1 MTTPLS
7 ADAERPVAPV
17 RHQYKFFYLCALLLL
32 LIWSVIWYDLVR
44 SREIILSEARVQLH
58 GQAWVFAQ
66 YASANV
72 KRLNEALLDLRGDWK
87 GDTAQFADLVRHRQG
102 IIDDLLFQVAII
114 DKDGILLFSNLG
126 RPTERTDLSA
136 RAHFLAHKLAPDKD
150 ALFISNPVK
159 GKVSGKWSLQ
169 FTRPLLK
176 DGRFDGVIVISVSP
190 ELFSDFAR
198 QFANGDSSTFVVLK
212 YDGTLMARS
221 PVTDFATAPKVDM
234 SDYRAA
240 RQRGNDTIVRA
251 STFDHAERML
261 GFHFLP
267 DYQLMF
273 ISSERMD
280 VLQRPYLTARDK
292 RLALATVLS
301 AGCLWLCYLLYR
313 TARARRRIS
322 QRLIERERV
331 LRESQEFARIGNY
344 GYHSATG
351 QFSLSAIAQDI
362 VGAGTTC
369 SLASVL
375 RMIAP
380 AYRRHARTELSEAIR
395 KGAPFTV
402 AYPLR
407 RRGDGVDCW
416 IEARGYV
423 DHAAAPGAAQVL
435 GVIQDITERKK
446 YEQLLQDNRSEL
458 ETLVARRTAD
468 LTSSNA
474 KLQQTLA
481 DLARANSHLIHSEK
495 MASIGQLAAG
505 VAHEIN
511 NPIGFVISNMN
522 SLRGYLSK
530 LMAVIA
536 AHEQAAALVPGNQIA
551 RDADLDYIRDD
562 IVDLLRES
570 DEGLQRVKKIVQNM
584 KDFAH
589 AGEGQWQ
596 HADLHHGIVT
606 TLNIVASE
614 LKFKANIVKEF
625 GALPLVEC
633 MATELN
639 QVFLNILMN
648 AGHAIAQGGQIT
660 IATGVAGDAVWI
672 SIADNGAGMPP
683 QVVKRIF
690 EPFYTTKPVG
700 VGTGLGLSISYSIIE
715 QHRGRIE
722 VSSNVGVGTR
732 FCIHLPIE
740 RPAALLVQD

>member
-1 MTTPLS
+1 MTAAST
-7 ADAERPVAPV
+7 ADAERPAAPV
-17 RHQYKFFYLCALLLL
+17 RHHYKFFYLFAVLLL

-44 SREIILSEARVQLH
+44 SREIILNEARVQLH
-58 GQAWVFAQ
+58 GQARVFAQ

-72 KRLNEALLDLRGDWK
+72 KRLNEALLDLRGDWH
-87 GDTAQFADLVRHRQG
+87 GDTAQFADLVRHRQD
-102 IIDDLLFQVAII
+102 IIDDLSFQVAII
-114 DKDGILLFSNLG
+114 DKDGILQFSNLG
-126 RPTERTDLSA
+126 RPTERTDLSG
-136 RAHFLAHKLAPDKD
+136 RAHFLAHQLAPDND
-150 ALFISNPVK
+150 DLFISNPVK

-176 DGRFDGVIVISVSP
+176 DGRFNGVIVISVSP
-190 ELFSDFAR
+190 ETFSDFAR
-198 QFANGDSSTFVVLK
+198 QFTSADSSTFVVLK
-212 YDGTLMARS
+212 NDGTLMARS
-221 PVTDFATAPKVDM
+221 PLTDFSTAPKVDM
-234 SDYRAA
+234 TDYLAA
-240 RQRGNDTIVRA
+240 RRSGSDTIMRA

-267 DYQLMF
+267 DYQMVF
-273 ISSERMD
+273 VSSERMD
-280 VLQRPYLTARDK
+280 VLLRPYLTGRDK

-313 TARARRRIS
+313 TARARQRIS

-331 LRESQEFARIGNY
+331 LRESQEFARIGSY
-344 GYHSATG
+344 GYYSATG
-351 QFSLSAIAQDI
+351 QFSLSAIAEEI
-362 VGAGTTC
+362 VGTRTTC
-369 SLASVL
+369 TLATLL

-380 AYRRHARTELSEAIR
+380 AYRRHARHELREAVR

-407 RRGDGVDCW
+407 RQDDGVDCW

-423 DHAAAPGAAQVL
+423 DRAAAPGAAHVL
-435 GVIQDITERKK
+435 GVVQDITERKK

-468 LTSSNA
+468 LSSSNA
-474 KLQQTLA
+474 QLQQTLA

-495 MASIGQLAAG
+495 MASVGQLAAG

-522 SLRGYLSK
+522 SLRGYLNK
-530 LMAVIA
+530 LMTVIA
-536 AHEQAAALVPGNQIA
+536 SHEQAAALVPGNQVA

-570 DEGLQRVKKIVQNM
+570 DEGLLRVKNIVQNM

-596 HADLHHGIVT
+596 QADLHHAIVT
-606 TLNIVASE
+606 TLNIAASE

-625 GALPLVEC
+625 GTLPLVAC

-648 AGHAIAQGGQIT
+648 AGHAIAHGGQIT
-660 IATGVAGDAVWI
+660 IATGVAGDEVWV
-672 SIADNGAGMPP
+672 SIADNGIGMPP
-683 QVVKRIF
+683 QVVNRIF

-722 VSSNVGVGTR
+722 VSSSVGVGTR
-732 FCIHLPIE
+732 FCIHLPIV
-740 RPAALLVQD
+740 RAPALLVNA

>member
-1 MTTPLS
+1 MRAAITV
-7 ADAERPVAPV
+7 DAERPLASA

-58 GQAWVFAQ
+58 GQARVFAQ

-102 IIDDLLFQVAII
+102 MIDDLLFQVAII
-114 DKDGILLFSNLG
+114 DKEGILLFSNLG
-126 RPTERTDLSA
+126 RPTERTDL
-136 RAHFLAHKLAPDKD
+136 RTREHFLAHQRAPDKD

-176 DGRFDGVIVISVSP
+176 NGRFDGVIVISVSP
-190 ELFSDFAR
+190 ELFSDFAS
-198 QFANGDSSTFVVLK
+198 QFASEESSTFVVLK
-212 YDGTLMARS
+212 YDGTLMACS
-221 PVTDFATAPKVDM
+221 PVTDFSTAPKVDM
-234 SDYRAA
+234 SDYLAA
-240 RQRGNDTIVRA
+240 RRSGSDTIVRA

-267 DYQLMF
+267 DYQMVF
-273 ISSERMD
+273 VSGERMD
-280 VLQRPYLTARDK
+280 VLLRPYQAGRDK
-292 RLALATVLS
+292 RLALASVLS
-301 AGCLWLCYLLYR
+301 AGCLWLCYLLDR
-313 TARARRRIS
+313 TARARQRIS
-322 QRLIERERV
+322 QRLVERERV
-331 LRESQEFARIGNY
+331 LRESQEFARIGSY

-351 QFSLSAIAQDI
+351 QFSLSAIAEEI
-362 VGAGTTC
+362 VGARTNCT
-369 SLASVL
+369 LATLL
-375 RMIAP
+375 RMITP
-380 AYRRHARTELSEAIR
+380 AHRRHALSELKEAVR
-395 KGAPFTV
+395 QGAPFTV
-402 AYPLR
+402 AYPVR
-407 RRGDGVDCW
+407 RQNNGVDCW

-423 DHAAAPGAAQVL
+423 DHAAAPDAAHVL
-435 GVIQDITERKK
+435 GVVQDITERKK

-458 ETLVARRTAD
+458 ETLVVRRTAD

-474 KLQQTLA
+474 TLQKTLA

-522 SLRGYLSK
+522 SLRGYLDK
-530 LMAVIA
+530 LMNVIA
-536 AHEQAAALVPGNQIA
+536 AHEQAAALVAGNPVA
-551 RDADLDYIRDD
+551 PDADLDYIRDD
-562 IVDLLRES
+562 IGDLLRES

-596 HADLHHGIVT
+596 QADLHHGIVT

-614 LKFKANIVKEF
+614 LKFKANIVKDF
-625 GALPLVEC
+625 GTLPLVAC

-648 AGHAIAQGGQIT
+648 AGHAIAHGGQIT
-660 IATGVAGDAVWI
+660 IATGVAGKEVWI

-722 VSSNVGVGTR
+722 VSSTVGVGTR

-740 RPAALLVQD
+740 RAPALPLNA